1 MMSEPVAVFKL
12 QHSADP
18 IDQYIAE
25 HSLRLTVEQ
34 KEIAE
39 YTKALPGKD
48 SWIYIH

>member
-1 MMSEPVAVFKL
+1 MSQSAAVSKL

-25 HSLRLTVEQ
+25 HSLRLTLEQ

-39 YTKALPGKD
+39 YTKSLPGKD
-48 SWIYIH
+48 Q